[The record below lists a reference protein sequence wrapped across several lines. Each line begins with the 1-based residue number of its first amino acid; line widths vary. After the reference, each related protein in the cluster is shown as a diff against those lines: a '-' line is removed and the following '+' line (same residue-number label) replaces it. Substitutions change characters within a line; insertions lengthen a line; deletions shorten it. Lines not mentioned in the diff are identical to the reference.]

1 MVNISLIASLA
12 LSQSLAAVTLPSGGK
27 FVNGTGSITING
39 NTMEITGK
47 DTNHVIAWGGGFNIG
62 KGYTV
67 DFTTGYKNYLNL
79 DYTNKASQILGT
91 LNGRTNNVYVVNP
104 SGVLIGEGAT
114 INAHKF
120 GVSTTPMNMTAIDD
134 FLDNGSFS
142 PAFNANK
149 GDVVNMGTINANK
162 IVLVGNKVENLSGKL
177 QGKDQDFADQV
188 TIEGNK
194 VYLEGVGI
202 KATNL
207 DATINEGGY
216 FTHDTGILYDAYVDK
231 KQLNYRFDGNA
242 VDKGDFKKF
251 LYIGS
256 KYANNNQMINSWKG
270 FAGLVNEGV
279 FESIGF
285 DDVYLGNDIS
295 FNGELI
301 DSVGEFA
308 TFFDPSDPG
317 NKPFSGNFYGNG
329 YTLSNLLINAEGKK
343 SAGLFGYINGGSVQ
357 DLTIDGL
364 NFQGSASYM
373 GGLAGY
379 INTVD
384 MINGIKNGNFSNIAL
399 NNIGDISSSDNYAG
413 GFAGYINTGDIEK
426 GFFSNIALEN
436 IGNISGSNAGGFA
449 GYVGYGNFSNIALEN
464 IGNISSSD
472 NYAGGFA
479 GQIEGSTLSNIAL
492 ENIGNISG
500 SNAGGFAGWIAGG
513 STLSN
518 IALNNIGD
526 ISGDGNDNYS
536 EIKAGG
542 FAGSI
547 GNAEISNVVLNN
559 IGKISGTG
567 GSNNFTIK
575 AGGFAGHINDATLS
589 NITLNTIGDIS
600 SSSGGGGG
608 SYAGGF
614 AGEIDN
620 ATLSN
625 ITLNTIGSISSS
637 GGFAGGFA
645 GRINSGT
652 YSNIV
657 INTINR
663 KDSEGEVAIKADS
676 TPAANA
682 GGFAGSIEYAKI
694 SNVVLSDIQGIKANS
709 GSNNSYAGGFAGS
722 ITDGIFSNIAL
733 NNIDSAQANG
743 KVGYISAGG
752 FAGYIKKGDFSNI
765 VLNDI
770 RSIIAEANMAYAYAG
785 GFAGKIGDMRLEGGR
800 FSNIVLNN
808 MFNIY
813 SEQSAS
819 SIDHV
824 PYAGGFAGYIEKGDF
839 SNIVLNSMYIKA
851 YNRGPTKYTGVFLGI
866 GSTYTAEKI
875 YSYGVLGSSLNQ
887 TGIEHPNS
895 IALDLTQLNDLQT
908 LQDNSGISGLEYHE
922 MQDEDGILYPYLHMV
937 TNGNV
942 GGEDSEITFD
952 GGSFTYN
959 ASNNTP
965 NIPEINPDGSG
976 TSPLPEV
983 PNEGKLSS
991 VDLKEGDFE
1000 EEILKI
1006 IINDILNNEYV
1017 LNIDDID
1024 FKKFNEDDLAII
1036 LYLLKNTADEALKE
1050 SIRQSLDF
1058 YTEFNKGETDG
1069 LKSKFKEWYGTDSS
1083 STYSISMDKYESI
1096 ERLKEYVNGTLKPEL
1111 ESIRNNLNRFESLKA
1126 EIERLAKV
1134 YQEAL
1139 DNNLLPYEQLEIIY
1153 KDTQE
1158 KIDAY
1163 YAEAKDLLET
1173 LHGDNKPF
1181 LVKLFEEKYNF
1192 SEIYKDNSLTT
1203 GSFSFVG
1210 SNVDGSLDYKGSL
1223 IGKEVEDSAL
1233 GDKPILSL
1241 PGNENSGDDQTI
1253 NRGEG
1258 AEIAKTL
1265 AKQADLA
1272 SGESVIVLPAEETQ
1286 SVIDEGER
1294 ELGRVCIVS
1303 DNAKTSNPC
1312 IAIAF

>member
-1 MVNISLIASLA
+1 MYCALGGGANKTNLLNIKHFFNTSSYFASRFTKSSRTIVNISLIASLA

-47 DTNHVIAWGGGFNIG
+47 DTNHAIAWGGGFNIG

-436 IGNISGSNAGGFA
+436 IGNIS
-449 GYVGYGNFSNIALEN
+449 
-464 IGNISSSD
+464 SSD

-608 SYAGGF
+608 
-614 AGEIDN
+614 
-620 ATLSN
+620 
-625 ITLNTIGSISSS
+625 
-637 GGFAGGFA
+637 
-645 GRINSGT
+645 
-652 YSNIV
+652 
-657 INTINR
+657 
-663 KDSEGEVAIKADS
+663 
-676 TPAANA
+676 
-682 GGFAGSIEYAKI
+682 
-694 SNVVLSDIQGIKANS
+694 
-709 GSNNSYAGGFAGS
+709 SYAGGFAGS